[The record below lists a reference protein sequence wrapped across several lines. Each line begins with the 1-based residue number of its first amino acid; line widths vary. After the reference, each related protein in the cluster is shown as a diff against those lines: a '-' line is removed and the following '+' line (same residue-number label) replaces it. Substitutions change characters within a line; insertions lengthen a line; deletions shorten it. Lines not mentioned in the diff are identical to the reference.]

1 MERQTAK
8 ERVLRVP
15 ELLSIIFSFLE
26 NNELVPCLRVCKAWF
41 DPACDEVWELLSE
54 RHSVKGP
61 FTLLTGPQDRDTH
74 GNVGLFSQ

>member
-41 DPACDEVWELLSE
+41 DPACDEVWELLSG